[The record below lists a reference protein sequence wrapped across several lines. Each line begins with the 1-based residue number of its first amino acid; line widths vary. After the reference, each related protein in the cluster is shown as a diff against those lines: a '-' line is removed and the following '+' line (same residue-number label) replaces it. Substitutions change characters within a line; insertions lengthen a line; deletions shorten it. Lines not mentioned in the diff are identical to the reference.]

1 MRIPWS
7 GRAFATWLV
16 TILAVSTVGF
26 VATTLTD
33 HGLDIFESPLLMP
46 TVGVLAVLCGFAG
59 WAVPAAG
66 VLWGL
71 VALVPYVLG
80 FLLSPGG
87 DAGLAPVGLI
97 FLVVIMVVPWL
108 FGLVAS
114 IARRVRQ
121 R

>member
-1 MRIPWS
+1 MTIPWS
-7 GRAFATWLV
+7 GRAFVTWLV
-16 TILAVSTVGF
+16 VILAAATAGV

-46 TVGVLAVLCGFAG
+46 AVGVLAVLCALAG
-59 WAVPAAG
+59 WSVPAAG
-66 VLWGL
+66 LLWGL

-80 FLLSPGG
+80 FLLSTGG

-97 FLVVIMVVPWL
+97 LLVALMAVPWL
-108 FGLVAS
+108 FGVVTS
-114 IARRVRQ
+114 IARRSRQ